1 MPPQQRGPNRS
12 EADVPL
18 QSSTGAQYARL
29 MSVGGARG
37 SRVVTNEEMCTMIDS
52 TPEWIEQ
59 RTGITERRW
68 VAEGED
74 AESLGVEAATKAI
87 ERAGLQLSD
96 IDTIIVSTVSHY
108 MQTPSLACIM
118 AAKLGLDSPAAFDIS
133 AACAGFC
140 YGVTM
145 AESLVRS
152 GSSTHVLVLG
162 VEVLSQ
168 YTDITDRSTAFL
180 FSDGAGAVVIGPSDV
195 PGIGPTVWG
204 SKPDGHAVI
213 EIDDWR
219 EVEPGSE
226 GPFIH
231 MEGREVFK
239 WATTAIAKKVV
250 ETLELSGLTP
260 DELDCFIPHQANNR
274 ITDSMLRHLKLPE
287 DVVVARDII
296 RMGNSSAAS
305 VPLAMEALLESGQ
318 ATSGQTALI
327 IGFGAGLAFAGQT
340 VVLP

>member
-1 MPPQQRGPNRS
+1 MP
-12 EADVPL
+12 L
-18 QSSTGAQYARL
+18 KSSIGTDHARL

-52 TPEWIEQ
+52 TPEWIQQ

-74 AESLGVEAATKAI
+74 AESLAVEAAAKAI
-87 ERAGLQLSD
+87 DKAGLQPSD
-96 IDTIIVSTVSHY
+96 IDAILVSTVSHY
-108 MQTPSLACIM
+108 RQTPSLACII

-140 YGVTM
+140 YGVGV
-145 AESLVRS
+145 AESLIRS
-152 GSSTHVLVLG
+152 GSAHHVLVLG

-168 YTDITDRSTAFL
+168 YTDVNDRSTAFL
-180 FSDGAGAVVIGPSDV
+180 FSDGAGAVVVGPSDV
-195 PGIGPTVWG
+195 PAIGPTVWG
-204 SKPDGHAVI
+204 SKPEAHDVI

-239 WATTAIAKKVV
+239 WATTAIVNKAV
-250 ETLELSGLTP
+250 ETLERSGLTP

-305 VPLAMEALLESGQ
+305 VPLAMEELLETGQ

>member
-1 MPPQQRGPNRS
+1 MP
-12 EADVPL
+12 L
-18 QSSTGAQYARL
+18 KSSVGVEYARL

-52 TPEWIEQ
+52 TPEWIQQ

-68 VAEGED
+68 VAEGEN
-74 AESLGVEAATKAI
+74 AETLGIEAATKAI
-87 ERAGLQLSD
+87 ERAGLQPSD
-96 IDTIIVSTVSHY
+96 IDAILVSTVSHFQ
-108 MQTPSLACIM
+108 QTPSLACIL
-118 AAKLGLDSPAAFDIS
+118 AERLGLGDPAAFDIS

-140 YGVTM
+140 YGVGV
-145 AESLVRS
+145 AESMVRA
-152 GSSTHVLVLG
+152 GSAKHVLVVG
-162 VEVLSQ
+162 VETLSQ

-180 FSDGAGAVVIGPSDV
+180 FSDGAGAVVIGPSDQ
-195 PGIGPTVWG
+195 PAIGPTVWG
-204 SKPDGHAVI
+204 SKPEAHAVI

-219 EVEPGSE
+219 EVEPE
-226 GPFIH
+226 KKGPFIH

-239 WATTAIAKKVV
+239 WATTAIVGKAV
-250 ETLELSGLTP
+250 ETLERSGLTP

-305 VPLAMEALLESGQ
+305 IPLAMEELLESGQ